1 MRARPAAINPRARP
15 GWAPRRAAHRPAR
28 APAPTVAVSRND
40 PSSRW
45 RAMRRASVPSSPLQV
60 AHDALDGRLVG
71 LRALAAMRA
80 PACRGLL
87 AHDLHQGMGVGQPRA
102 ETRGLRLESGGQL
115 DLVPAQDDGVPHALA
130 ALQQVAQLALGAG
143 VSDAGW
149 KSGSRWTP
157 RWLPPRMAASVVP
170 APGGTLTGSSGSRS
184 IRRWPSVI
192 DYLNMTRHTRGND
205 CRKSSTTLCSFCVSI
220 TIRGVSARISAA
232 RSCRPLICENR
243 VKATPSIAER
253 GVVRGP
259 GSCRL
264 SRDLA
269 RRCTL
274 AVRF

>member
-1 MRARPAAINPRARP
+1 MRWTVGSSACARLPPCARPHAAASWRAIFTRAGASGAAGGNAWP
-15 GWAPRRAAHRPAR
+15 APRVRRTVRPCA
-28 APAPTVAVSRND
+28 D
-40 PSSRW
+40 
-45 RAMRRASVPSSPLQV
+45 
-60 AHDALDGRLVG
+60 
-71 LRALAAMRA
+71 
-80 PACRGLL
+80 
-87 AHDLHQGMGVGQPRA
+87 
-102 ETRGLRLESGGQL
+102 
-115 DLVPAQDDGVPHALA
+115 QDDGVRHAVA

-170 APGGTLTGSSGSRS
+170 APRGTLAGSSRSRS

-192 DYLNMTRHTRGND
+192 DHLNMARHARGND
-205 CRKSSTTLCSFCVSI
+205 CRKSSTTLCSSGVSI
-220 TIRGVSARISAA
+220 TIRGVSARIGVA
-232 RSCRPLICENR
+232 RSCKPLICENR
-243 VKATPSIAER
+243 VKTAPSIAER
-253 GVVRGP
+253 GVVRRP